1 MQPTT
6 ATSKPPRP
14 HGRWMVPVGIV
25 LVIASLAIAGVAGAR
40 NQRLSSLV
48 VTSPAPG
55 MVATAI
61 GNGGAT
67 ATQVEAAAKGL
78 RPATGLGYVPTTPAV
93 YLQPRQLTLNGRPDG
108 KGPAYWKVWWDGQ
121 VQVKASVSVQQ
132 STTNAYEQQGL
143 TQLQQTVKG
152 LYPNESPLSIPN
164 VPGATGY
171 RFTTPGSYEIMA
183 ALFGRGTNIA
193 LVSMKSYG
201 TATIDQATFL
211 AFAKAEYGAM
221 TSSAIA
227 PAVAAGFFVLLLAG
241 LVLIFVGIRTRRRQ
255 RRALLSAGAPL
266 WPSPAPV
273 YGAQSGFPAQLPVQ
287 PPAGPGQG
295 GWPSQLPVP
304 SGPPP
309 AAPGQMGYGWPPGGY
324 GPPAGVV
331 PPAAPQQQSP
341 PGWYPDPAA
350 QGRPGAMRYW
360 DGTGWTGQA
369 TGTE

>member
-1 MQPTT
+1 
-6 ATSKPPRP
+6 
-14 HGRWMVPVGIV
+14 
-25 LVIASLAIAGVAGAR
+25 
-40 NQRLSSLV
+40 
-48 VTSPAPG
+48 

-143 TQLQQTVKG
+143 TQRRRSTR
-152 LYPNESPLSIPN
+152 PPS
-164 VPGATGY
+164 
-171 RFTTPGSYEIMA
+171 
-183 ALFGRGTNIA
+183 
-193 LVSMKSYG
+193 
-201 TATIDQATFL
+201 
-211 AFAKAEYGAM
+211 
-221 TSSAIA
+221 SSAIA